1 MFDPKISGIT
11 AAVAFGISFLIGLI
25 SGVSFWV
32 LLLRAFLMG
41 VLFFVLSGIAYW
53 LITQYLPELMQTGR
67 GTEGTP
73 SLEEEGPPPG
83 SRVNITLE
91 GEGEELSPA
100 AALSAE
106 EEGLEEMVSPGGA
119 PNPEKALDQME
130 EGEYTKQGVASSD
143 VADAG
148 LREEPMPAL
157 PPGIIDDVDELPDLE
172 SMADSFITP
181 GVEEEEEV
189 SNSSRRDPGG
199 KGTKG
204 KGGADSFDPKEM
216 AMAIQTLLKKDQ
228 KG

>member
-1 MFDPKISGIT
+1 MFDPKISGIA
-11 AAVAFGISFLIGLI
+11 AAVAFVISFLIGLI

-41 VLFFVLSGIAYW
+41 VLFFVLSGLAYW

-67 GTEGTP
+67 GTEASP

-91 GEGEELSPA
+91 GEGEELSPLA
-100 AALSAE
+100 TVSAE
-106 EEGLEEMVSPGGA
+106 EEGDEEMLSPEGS

-130 EGEYTKQGVASSD
+130 EGEYTKQGVVVSEM
-143 VADAG
+143 ADAG
-148 LREEPMPAL
+148 PREEPMPAL

-181 GVEEEEEV
+181 GVEEEEET
-189 SNSSRRDPGG
+189 SGSFRQESSG
-199 KGTKG
+199 KGAKG
-204 KGGADSFDPKEM
+204 KGVSDSFDPKEM